1 MSKSLLWGR
10 ILPLLFTFHCSLFT
24 AFAAGKSYDNPDTL
38 FVARDGTAEFRN
50 VSEAIEV
57 CRAFMEYHKVI
68 YVKKGVY
75 KEKLVIPQWLTN
87 IEICGEDRDQTII
100 TWDDHA
106 NIKADITPL
115 TTSGEAQKIGTFRTF
130 TLKIQGSKITLKN
143 ITIENNSARL
153 GQAVALHTEGDRL
166 TFVNCRFLGHQDTI
180 YTGNAKT
187 RLYFKDCYI
196 EGTTDFIFGP
206 STAWFE
212 HCQIFCKANSY
223 ITAASTPQDVAYGYI
238 FNNCSISCEQGVD
251 KVYLGRPWRDYG
263 YTLFMNCQ
271 LPRQIRPEGWHQWR
285 PEAVKT
291 ARYMEYNNTGEGAAT
306 DKRVPWSRQLTKKEA
321 SKITL
326 EAVFAINDTWKV
338 EP

>member
-1 MSKSLLWGR
+1 MRKLICFICAICGV
-10 ILPLLFTFHCSLFT
+10 II
-24 AFAAGKSYDNPDTL
+24 AQAKSYDNPDTL
-38 FVARDGTAEFRN
+38 FVARDGTGEFRN
-50 VSEAIEV
+50 INEAIEV

-68 YVKKGVY
+68 FVKKGTY

-87 IEICGEDRDQTII
+87 IEICGEDRDNTII

-106 NIKADITPL
+106 NIFYAPTGK
-115 TTSGEAQKIGTFRTF
+115 GMGTFRTF

-143 ITIENNSARL
+143 ITVENNSARL

-166 TFVNCRFLGHQDTI
+166 TFINCRFLGHQDTI

-187 RLYFKDCYI
+187 RLFFKDCYI

-212 HCQIFCKANSY
+212 GCDIFCKANSY
-223 ITAASTPQDVAYGYI
+223 ITAASTPQDVPFGYI
-238 FNNCSISCEQGVD
+238 FNNCRITCDKGVD

-263 YTLFMNCQ
+263 YTLFMNCE
-271 LPRQIRPEGWHQWR
+271 LPREIRPEGWHQWR

-291 ARYMEYNNTGEGAAT
+291 ARYMEYNNRGEGAAT
-306 DKRVPWSRQLTKKEA
+306 DQRVPWSRQLTKKEA
-321 SKITL
+321 QQITL
-326 EAVFAINDTWKV
+326 ERVFTINDNWNPPYAK
-338 EP
+338 